1 MNIPFFNVNA
11 FEVLERDALNTKSKL
26 HRDYAHALKETCSFE
41 MSEAFALSAE
51 SALLRCYFNWSVV
64 STPVAV

>member
-26 HRDYAHALKETCSFE
+26 HRDYAHALK
-41 MSEAFALSAE
+41 
-51 SALLRCYFNWSVV
+51 
-64 STPVAV
+64 